1 MKLFTITLTLLFLG
15 SCNFV
20 SRNLFGIKYQK
31 EFSSVKY
38 QKFLAEIDT
47 YKVTYKSYIADT
59 SQLNI
64 FLKKFESPRIKK
76 NLYQPVQ
83 ILYFKDNSL
92 VSFHANCF
100 AQKVLKIDWNMSK
113 RFDKFI
119 PQTSISLDSMKIDLE
134 QIKNS
139 YHVKIVNNDKKTI
152 VIIFWSLLMEKASR
166 SAIYTVIKNLREFK
180 QESSS
185 EIYLVNFDKIYI
197 SYDK

>member
-1 MKLFTITLTLLFLG
+1 MKLFTITLTLLFLA

-20 SRNLFGIKYQK
+20 SKNLFGIKYQH
-31 EFSSVKY
+31 EFSSIKY

-47 YKVTYKSYIADT
+47 FKVIYNSYIADT
-59 SQLNI
+59 SQLNL
-64 FLKKFESPRIKK
+64 FLKKFESRKIKK

-83 ILYFKDNSL
+83 ILYFKDKSL

-100 AQKVLKIDWNMSK
+100 AQKGLKLDWNMSN

-134 QIKNS
+134 QIINS
-139 YHVKIVNNDKKTI
+139 YHIKLVNNDKKII
-152 VIIFWSLLMEKASR
+152 VFIFWSLMMEKASR
-166 SAIYTVIKNLREFK
+166 SAIYTVIKNLKEFK
-180 QESSS
+180 QESST
-185 EIYLVNFDKIYI
+185 EINLVNLDKIYI

>member
-1 MKLFTITLTLLFLG
+1 MKLFTITLTLLFLA

-20 SRNLFGIKYQK
+20 SRNLFGIKYQT
-31 EFSSVKY
+31 EFSSIKY

-47 YKVTYKSYIADT
+47 FKVIYNSYIADT
-59 SQLNI
+59 SQLNL
-64 FLKKFESPRIKK
+64 FLKKFESRKIKK

-83 ILYFKDNSL
+83 ILYFKDKSL

-100 AQKVLKIDWNMSK
+100 AQKGLKLDWNMSN

-134 QIKNS
+134 QIINS
-139 YHVKIVNNDKKTI
+139 YHIKLANNDKKI
-152 VIIFWSLLMEKASR
+152 IIFIFWSLMMENASK
-166 SAIYTVIKNLREFK
+166 SAIYTVIKNLKEFK
-180 QESSS
+180 QESST
-185 EIYLVNFDKIYI
+185 EINLVNLDKIYI